1 MTMRVGTPPTT
12 TRTQQTSDTSQ
23 PASTTST
30 QGTQGARPAGWTPGV
45 ERTRQTGPS
54 QQLSGGTPNG
64 GVTELGLNPAVAPDR
79 QRQTFENLFRLGREL
94 AAEGKVP
101 VIVIDHRHT
110 GLDDRP
116 IVRAGLQDLARSAN
130 ITELRDLDAA
140 LQNGTLK
147 FLPGYTEQ
155 ASDHWR
161 AEHPELV
168 AKYPGVFGAPG
179 SRIPIGFMGK
189 SPREA
194 NAVDGLAELEARWK
208 METGGKGQIIFAG
221 SGSGSAEDFASVY
234 RRPKSEGGAGLP
246 NPDVRHGAP
255 QPSAE
260 ANARAEQRVAAF
272 NARHPN
278 DPPVRLDHDSRGKAG
293 WVETIERERGPNGE
307 EVVVAAFIDDRA
319 HNRIASAAA
328 SKLGDRMM
336 QIKSASPGIS
346 FAQLDNDNANLISTF
361 KPNP

>member
-1 MTMRVGTPPTT
+1 MPIRLD
-12 TRTQQTSDTSQ
+12 R
-23 PASTTST
+23 ST
-30 QGTQGARPAGWTPGV
+30 QARSAGTTPEANDTAATAQPQPLSRPAGWVPAAERSRVTAATTPP
-45 ERTRQTGPS
+45 TS
-54 QQLSGGTPNG
+54 NDG
-64 GVTELGLNPAVAPDR
+64 GVTEAGLNPAVSPQT
-79 QRQTFENLFRLGREL
+79 QRRTFENVFTLGREL

-116 IVRAGLQDLARSAN
+116 IVRAGLKELADRHDIA
-130 ITELRDLDAA
+130 ELKDLDAS
-140 LQNGTLK
+140 LKNGTLK

-161 AEHPELV
+161 AVHHELV
-168 AKYPGVFGAPG
+168 AKYPGVFGEPG
-179 SRIPIGFMGK
+179 TRIPIGFMDH

-208 METGGKGQIIFAG
+208 METGGKGQIIFVG
-221 SGSGSAEDFASVY
+221 SGTGSAEDFANVY
-234 RRPKSEGGAGLP
+234 RRAKSEGGAGLS

-255 QPSAE
+255 QPSPE
-260 ANARAEQRVAAF
+260 ADARARARVTDF
-272 NARHPN
+272 NARHPG
-278 DPPVRLDHDSRGKAG
+278 DTPVRLDGDSRGKAG
-293 WVETIERERGPNGE
+293 WLETIETEAGPNGE
-307 EVVVAAFIDDRA
+307 QKVVAAFIDDRA
-319 HNRIASAAA
+319 HNRIAAAAA

-346 FAQLDNDNANLISTF
+346 FSQADNDNANLISTF